1 MKTWYSSH
9 CCRHCYDVLF
19 LLVTLAVC
27 SWTWQSCDC
36 SSPSGGSLLRLPR
49 REGRSSDRQLEFR
62 VLSGVFQGCLS
73 PSLTPPKRQ
82 TDEKKKKRF
91 FLLNPTVDS
100 QSSSHCFGNP
110 YPISHR
116 NRRAVNH
123 HVQSPWLPAAPSSLA
138 LTNIESGEA
147 KEVQEQLHKAAEV
160 LKML

>member
-9 CCRHCYDVLF
+9 CCRHCYAVLF

-82 TDEKKKKRF
+82 TDEKKKKKVF
-91 FLLNPTVDS
+91 S
-100 QSSSHCFGNP
+100 AKSHCGFP
-110 YPISHR
+110 EQFPLLWKSLSH
-116 NRRAVNH
+116 
-123 HVQSPWLPAAPSSLA
+123 LP
-138 LTNIESGEA
+138 
-147 KEVQEQLHKAAEV
+147 QEQKSSKSSCSIPMASSCTLQSCTDKY
-160 LKML
+160 